1 MKLCMQE
8 VNIHIKGT
16 ETQIFLIG
24 PSFCF
29 MKFRKKRVV
38 NIHQK
43 FPLFSPMKSKLEP
56 K

>member
-29 MKFRKKRVV
+29 MKFRKKKSCKNTPKVSPF
-38 NIHQK
+38 
-43 FPLFSPMKSKLEP
+43 FPNEIKTRA
-56 K
+56 